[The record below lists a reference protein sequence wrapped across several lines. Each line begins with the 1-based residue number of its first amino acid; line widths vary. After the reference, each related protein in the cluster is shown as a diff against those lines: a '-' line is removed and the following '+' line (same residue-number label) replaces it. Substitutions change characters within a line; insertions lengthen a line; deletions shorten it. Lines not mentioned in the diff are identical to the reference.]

1 MTKSF
6 VFGAVASALALTAVS
21 ANAADWGEKMELCAA
36 AAQDQGLAAVAD
48 YDVNFVS
55 ASSRRLTIELVPAA
69 GGDPVVAEC
78 KLSRGKIKDVQVQA

>member
-36 AAQDQGLAAVAD
+36 AAQDEGLAAVAD
-48 YDVNFVS
+48 YDVKFVS

-69 GGDPVVAEC
+69 GGDAVIAEC
-78 KLSRGKIKDVQVQA
+78 KIARGKIKEVQVQA